1 MVTGSFLWTSSS
13 TCTTIGATGLRS
25 TFLWSINSPFKV
37 TLVLTSG
44 STCWQGS
51 HIIYCHMNKC
61 SHPCW
66 NITCSD
72 WYSTFQTLASS
83 YTDFYPE
90 STFSDSDFTTSDQNI
105 FPTLFVQVLFL
116 PVNSAVHVLFVYS
129 KYAAHD
135 TRERASFTGLFD
147 NTWLVFN
154 RPINRF
160 SSKFK
165 PPGRGQTAVTRIHF
179 TACSKGQCEMWRFWN
194 TVRYGADM
202 YPYEPQ
208 PCGLW
213 APSSHMPALWC
224 RLPRLAN
231 VC

>member
-1 MVTGSFLWTSSS
+1 MFKLNLIQPSSSSMVTGSFLWTSSS
-13 TCTTIGATGLRS
+13 TCTTIGATGLHS

-72 WYSTFQTLASS
+72 WYFTFQTLASS

-116 PVNSAVHVLFVYS
+116 PSQLG
-129 KYAAHD
+129 
-135 TRERASFTGLFD
+135 RAR
-147 NTWLVFN
+147 LVCVFQVCCSWHQ
-154 RPINRF
+154 RA
-160 SSKFK
+160 
-165 PPGRGQTAVTRIHF
+165 GQLYWAFWQHLARI
-179 TACSKGQCEMWRFWN
+179 
-194 TVRYGADM
+194 
-202 YPYEPQ
+202 
-208 PCGLW
+208 
-213 APSSHMPALWC
+213 
-224 RLPRLAN
+224 
-231 VC
+231 